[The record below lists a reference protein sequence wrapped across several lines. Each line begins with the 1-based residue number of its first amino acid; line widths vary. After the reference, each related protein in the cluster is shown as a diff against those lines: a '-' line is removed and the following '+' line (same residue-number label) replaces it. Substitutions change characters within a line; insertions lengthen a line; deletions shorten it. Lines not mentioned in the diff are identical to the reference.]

1 MIIDA
6 NNLIL
11 GRLATVAAKKALLGE
26 YVEIINCENVV
37 ITGNRQYII
46 AKFDREKPKGI
57 KKGPFVPK
65 TSDRFV
71 KRAIKRML
79 PFKKPRGREALKK
92 IKCYIGVP
100 ENLKDKKAETIENA
114 NVSKIPTLKYMRVR
128 ELCAILGGKWL
139 EK

>member
-11 GRLATVAAKKALLGE
+11 GRLSTVAAKKALLGE
-26 YVEIINCENVV
+26 DIEIINCENTV

-46 AKFDREKPKGI
+46 EKFDREKPKGI

-71 KRAIKRML
+71 RRAIKRML

-92 IKCYIGVP
+92 IKCYIGIP
-100 ENLKDKKAETIENA
+100 ETLKDKKAETIENA
-114 NVSKIPTLKYMRVR
+114 NVSKIPTLKYMRVK

-139 EK
+139 